1 MPVSVPW
8 DLCALG
14 PSGRSVNAACPK
26 GSQDTSVL
34 GGRWACASPAPRG
47 GRAPCM
53 HVWEQRGREGAVGA
67 CGPPGW
73 AWQALSESHDGHHR
87 ARGFPGSP
95 AGPLAEDPPEGGDSL
110 PVGGTR
116 SSWPV
121 AAASLPR
128 AGHELFFHF
137 YTGTDRNDKT
147 LSDEGRTGTDK
158 PWKILFPQITGG
170 VSTRSPGR
178 KAGGGSGAAGRGSAG
193 EVPLPVCWDVGT
205 LPCPRG

>member
-110 PVGGTR
+110 PVGGR
-116 SSWPV
+116 
-121 AAASLPR
+121 
-128 AGHELFFHF
+128 GHLGQWLLHPCQGLGMNYFSTFTQEQTGTIRHFLTKGGQELINPGKFFFH
-137 YTGTDRNDKT
+137 K
-147 LSDEGRTGTDK
+147 
-158 PWKILFPQITGG
+158 
-170 VSTRSPGR
+170 
-178 KAGGGSGAAGRGSAG
+178 
-193 EVPLPVCWDVGT
+193 
-205 LPCPRG
+205 